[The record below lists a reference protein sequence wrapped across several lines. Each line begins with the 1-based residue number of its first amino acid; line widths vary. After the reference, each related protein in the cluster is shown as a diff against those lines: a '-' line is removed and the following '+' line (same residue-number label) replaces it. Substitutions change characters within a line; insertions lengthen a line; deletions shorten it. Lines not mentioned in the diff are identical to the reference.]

1 MQQTTIDF
9 TAGVRPAVSLRERMR
24 EADRVIN
31 QWLDTKS
38 TFYSRIASFTVT
50 RRVAIRV
57 NLVTLAMI
65 VVAVAVET
73 SPVAALAATLSVAWL
88 MYRSMIC
95 RKGGEQ

>member
-38 TFYSRIASFTVT
+38 TFYSRIADFAVSRRTV
-50 RRVAIRV
+50 IRV
-57 NLVTLAMI
+57 NLVTVAM
-65 VVAVAVET
+65 VVAVVAIET
-73 SPVAALAATLSVAWL
+73 QPVAALAAALSVAWL
-88 MYRSMIC
+88 MYRSMIGK
-95 RKGGEQ
+95 KGGRR